1 MSETAA
7 NQLKRLLTLIPRLAD
22 GEDHP
27 VADIATIVGITPE
40 QLIEDLTSL
49 VDRFDTPGGF
59 VDGVQIYHEGG
70 SVSVVTPH
78 FLRPMRLTM
87 SELCALELGLAIV
100 RTERGPDEVAAVDR
114 ALDRLR
120 SVISNVPGDE
130 GREGL
135 LAGTAAAPG
144 VTPAHLGALRGAI
157 RDRRKSRILYRRG
170 SAPETEAR
178 VICPYSLVLASGM
191 WYVVAHCEKA
201 AALRVFRLDRIGD
214 VTVGDD
220 EYDLP
225 PDFSVDRVLETARA
239 FMPGQASE
247 ALRVRYSPAIAKW
260 IAEREGVPLDSDGSV
275 TVEHPLMDDAWAVRH
290 VLQYGADAEVLSPP
304 RLRRAL
310 RLALTGKKGVGN
322 ERLAGTGISGQ
333 P

>member
-1 MSETAA
+1 
-7 NQLKRLLTLIPRLAD
+7 
-22 GEDHP
+22 
-27 VADIATIVGITPE
+27 
-40 QLIEDLTSL
+40 
-49 VDRFDTPGGF
+49 
-59 VDGVQIYHEGG
+59 
-70 SVSVVTPH
+70 
-78 FLRPMRLTM
+78 
-87 SELCALELGLAIV
+87 
-100 RTERGPDEVAAVDR
+100 
-114 ALDRLR
+114 
-120 SVISNVPGDE
+120 
-130 GREGL
+130 
-135 LAGTAAAPG
+135 
-144 VTPAHLGALRGAI
+144 
-157 RDRRKSRILYRRG
+157 
-170 SAPETEAR
+170 

-220 EYDLP
+220 AYDLP

-239 FMPGQASE
+239 FMPAQASE
-247 ALRVRYSPAIAKW
+247 TLRVRYSPAIAKW

-310 RLALTGKKGVGN
+310 RLALTGNKGVGN